1 MVEPLVISDQD
12 FEEKVIK
19 STRPVL
25 VDFWAPWCRP
35 CLMLA
40 PVVKDLA
47 GEYQGKIDFA
57 KLDVDQNPK
66 TASQYQVMSI
76 PTVIVFKKGKAYAHL
91 VGFKPKEEL
100 KKALDAALE
109 K

>member
-1 MVEPLVISDQD
+1 LVEPINISDQD

-19 STRPVL
+19 SKKPVL

-47 GEYQGKIDFA
+47 AEYESKIDFA
-57 KLDVDQNPK
+57 KLDVDQNQK
-66 TASQYQVMSI
+66 TASQFQVMSI
-76 PTVIVFKKGKAYAHL
+76 PTVIIFKDGKVASQM

-100 KKALDAALE
+100 KKALDAALG

>member
-1 MVEPLVISDQD
+1 MVEPINISDQD

-19 STRPVL
+19 SKKPVL

-47 GEYQGKIDFA
+47 AEYESKIDFA
-57 KLDVDQNPK
+57 KLDVDQNQK
-66 TASQYQVMSI
+66 TASQFQVMSI
-76 PTVIVFKKGKAYAHL
+76 PTVIIFKDGKVASQM

-100 KKALDAALE
+100 KKALDAALG

>member
-1 MVEPLVISDQD
+1 MVEPINISDQD

-19 STRPVL
+19 SKKPVL

-47 GEYQGKIDFA
+47 AEYESRIDFA
-57 KLDVDQNPK
+57 KLDVDQNQK
-66 TASQYQVMSI
+66 TASQFQVMSI
-76 PTVIVFKKGKAYAHL
+76 PTVIIFKDGKVASQM

-100 KKALDAALE
+100 KKALDAALG

>member
-1 MVEPLVISDQD
+1 MAEPLAISDQQ
-12 FEEKVIK
+12 FEEKVLK
-19 STRPVL
+19 SEKPVL
-25 VDFWAPWCRP
+25 VDFWATWCRP

-40 PVVKDLA
+40 PVVKELA
-47 GEYQGKIDFA
+47 GEYDGKIDFA
-57 KLDVDQNPK
+57 KLDVDQNQK
-66 TASQYQVMSI
+66 TAKQYQVMSI
-76 PTVIVFKKGKAYAHL
+76 PTVIIFKKGQPAFHL